1 MVYIY
6 KYVCVCV
13 CVCVCVST
21 CVAVYSGQA
30 MHSIYCPPVQG
41 ELKKKD
47 NLTAAKDSV
56 QDELERLQ
64 VCVHS

>member
-1 MVYIY
+1 MEFWISEIVDGSSYNFY
-6 KYVCVCV
+6 L
-13 CVCVCVST
+13 
-21 CVAVYSGQA
+21 
-30 MHSIYCPPVQG
+30 MHSKIAVNIIILVLPTQG

-64 VCVHS
+64 VCVCVHC